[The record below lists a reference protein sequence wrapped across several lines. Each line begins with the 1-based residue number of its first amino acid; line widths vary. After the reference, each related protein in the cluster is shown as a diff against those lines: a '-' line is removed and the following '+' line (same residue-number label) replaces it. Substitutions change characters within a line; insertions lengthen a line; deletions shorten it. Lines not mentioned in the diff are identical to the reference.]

1 MKTTV
6 QLSTG
11 FYELEAHG
19 PIHVNKNGSYWGCIE
34 FAGGFGP
41 VTEKMVQ
48 SATNNTVSDLGK
60 TPEDTVAI
68 EKAIRRIMPV
78 SCQNSK

>member
-19 PIHVNKNGSYWGCIE
+19 PIHVTKNGNYAGCIE

-41 VTEKMVQ
+41 VTDKMVQ
-48 SATNNTVSDLGK
+48 SAIDNTVSDLSK

-68 EKAIRRIMPV
+68 GEAIRRIMKVP
-78 SCQNSK
+78 

>member
-19 PIHVNKNGSYWGCIE
+19 PIHVTRNGNYGGCIE
-34 FAGGFGP
+34 FSGGFGP

-48 SATNNTVSDLGK
+48 SAITNTVSNLSK
-60 TPEDTVAI
+60 TPEDTISI

-78 SCQNSK
+78 P